1 MMRILTLLL
10 FIGTG
15 FAEPVLSGEPAQHAG
30 DPVMGKA
37 VFLDRSTGHC
47 LLCHSV
53 KQIAEPSQGTLGPAL
68 DDVGNRL
75 SADQLRVRISDGTR
89 LNPDTAMPAY
99 FRQAP
104 LNRVAAEYVD
114 KTVLTEQEVED
125 LVAYLL
131 TLKSA
136 P

>member
-114 KTVLTEQEVED
+114 KTVLTEQALED

>member
-104 LNRVAAEYVD
+104 LNRVAAEYAG